1 MAESPKAAWSPTAAS
16 PPSPPPAHQHPEV
29 PPLRPLSSA
38 STPVLRRTPS
48 MLGSNRP
55 NSSPAARLRGPRMS
69 VAEGVGKPAVV
80 AGRGAYLPF
89 GGEVERPRPAT
100 ASGLPAA
107 GGGAGSRP
115 ASRSASA
122 LARPRS
128 RGTTAGSLI
137 LDEDPNYVPEE
148 DRETFWSPKE
158 IFHLHFLR
166 RNLHY
171 RELFAV
177 RERLSR
183 SSYSQEI
190 EAKFRGDKVGG
201 SSLGRFGQ
209 IMKEVDEACG
219 DYFTSPGAVG
229 QFYDINC
236 LPGGCASYI
245 LSRAQNYVK
254 GVGVCLEKGWE
265 LRFNQQWHF
274 QLMKEVHLNNGI
286 PHHFQTVAAL
296 RNLKDGGSLVLL
308 LDVGP
313 RVWPAGV
320 LCLLRRL
327 FRDVVLKACKR
338 PPGPRLFRDVVYV
351 KPKAAPH
358 ADRGLFC
365 AVGRSF
371 DLYTAARYKVA
382 ERLAGYGQ
390 RWMHAVHADE
400 VEFLHICRRGPAP
413 LWNPTFFEVEFLHI
427 CSVDGAT
434 GGSISLQGGEERFS
448 PERFVEINAGF
459 LLKIYEPVWR
469 SFKSYA
475 ESFLQAEQR
484 ARRGSSPD
492 GRPPSSGLLGAS
504 AGAGAG
510 ARPGTAGELGFLAR
524 PGTSSGGGGGGGG
537 DSVGRRGLPSPLGRP
552 QQQQQQQPG
561 RGPYASLSTSAST
574 SALAT
579 PLSPSSSSSSFRR
592 ERPPAPASASAS
604 ASAPSAPS
612 SSSLRREVSFPVAAP
627 APLRQQWLGEG

>member
-1 MAESPKAAWSPTAAS
+1 MAESPTAAGSPTGAS
-16 PPSPPPAHQHPEV
+16 PPGPPPAHQHPEV

-38 STPVLRRTPS
+38 STPALRRTTS
-48 MLGSNRP
+48 LLGSNRP
-55 NSSPAARLRGPRMS
+55 NSSPAVRLRGPRMS

-148 DRETFWSPKE
+148 DRETFWSPKK

-177 RERLSR
+177 RERLAR

-190 EAKFRGDKVGG
+190 EAKFRGGKVGG

-219 DYFTSPGAVG
+219 DYFTSPGAVC

-286 PHHFQTVAAL
+286 PHHFQVRHEEAAKDLLALLFQKDRSTRLTNVVDLVTAFATYHVHSVRLKRSLLIAQTVAAL

-327 FRDVVLKACKR
+327 FRDVVFQGFL
-338 PPGPRLFRDVVYV
+338 L
-351 KPKAAPH
+351 
-358 ADRGLFC
+358 L
-365 AVGRSF
+365 
-371 DLYTAARYKVA
+371 
-382 ERLAGYGQ
+382 LA
-390 RWMHAVHADE
+390 
-400 VEFLHICRRGPAP
+400 
-413 LWNPTFFEVEFLHI
+413 FFEVEFLHI

-510 ARPGTAGELGFLAR
+510 ARPGTAGELGSLAR
-524 PGTSSGGGGGGGG
+524 PGTSSGGGGGGGGGG

>member
-1 MAESPKAAWSPTAAS
+1 MAESPTAAGSPTGAS
-16 PPSPPPAHQHPEV
+16 PPSPAQSHQHPEV

-38 STPVLRRTPS
+38 STPALRRTPS

-55 NSSPAARLRGPRMS
+55 NSSPAVRLRGPRMS

-148 DRETFWSPKE
+148 DRESFFWSPKK

-177 RERLSR
+177 RERLAR

-190 EAKFRGDKVGG
+190 EAKFRGGKVGG

-209 IMKEVDEACG
+209 IMKE
-219 DYFTSPGAVG
+219 
-229 QFYDINC
+229 FYDINC

-274 QLMKEVHLNNGI
+274 QFMKEVHLNNGI
-286 PHHFQTVAAL
+286 PHHFQVRHEEAAKDPLALLFQKDRSTRLTNVVDLVTAFALLDATYHVHSVRLKRSLLIAQTVAAL

-320 LCLLRRL
+320 
-327 FRDVVLKACKR
+327 
-338 PPGPRLFRDVVYV
+338 
-351 KPKAAPH
+351 
-358 ADRGLFC
+358 
-365 AVGRSF
+365 
-371 DLYTAARYKVA
+371 A

-390 RWMHAVHADE
+390 RWMHAVHAD
-400 VEFLHICRRGPAP
+400 
-413 LWNPTFFEVEFLHI
+413 EVEFLHI

-469 SFKSYA
+469 SFKAYA
-475 ESFLQAEQR
+475 ESFL
-484 ARRGSSPD
+484 
-492 GRPPSSGLLGAS
+492 
-504 AGAGAG
+504 
-510 ARPGTAGELGFLAR
+510 
-524 PGTSSGGGGGGGG
+524 
-537 DSVGRRGLPSPLGRP
+537 

-579 PLSPSSSSSSFRR
+579 PLPPSSSSSSFRR
-592 ERPPAPASASAS
+592 ERPPAPGTSASAS

-612 SSSLRREVSFPVAAP
+612 SSSLRRGVSFPVAAP